1 MLQET
6 SCWVIC
12 FTHIDNTN
20 HSTTGY
26 NLHLDKDIAPWLGIG
41 HLAGW
46 RQCVRCWAVARC
58 TIVLYQYLSLVKVIV
73 IAMHLQY
80 VSFEIMYDEFPVTIN
95 TCHHSVPITASE
107 GKIILADDSAPEG
120 GGERCPLSSE
130 GFPEVRVACGR
141 RLHSL
146 WMWWGLCFLLEHH
159 VVQCWLAH
167 FYVRLTLHWSFL
179 WGRWPIVYRFII
191 IFFFNSLV
199 SKQIWNCFKCIF
211 Y

>member
-80 VSFEIMYDEFPVTIN
+80 VSFEIMYDEFPVIIN
-95 TCHHSVPITASE
+95 TQSLSLPVK
-107 GKIILADDSAPEG
+107 GKLSWLTIVHQRE
-120 GGERCPLSSE
+120 GERDVPLAQRV
-130 GFPEVRVACGR
+130 FPRSV
-141 RLHSL
+141 L
-146 WMWWGLCFLLEHH
+146 H
-159 VVQCWLAH
+159 VVAGCT
-167 FYVRLTLHWSFL
+167 VC
-179 WGRWPIVYRFII
+179 GCDGVC
-191 IFFFNSLV
+191 V
-199 SKQIWNCFKCIF
+199 SC
-211 Y
+211 